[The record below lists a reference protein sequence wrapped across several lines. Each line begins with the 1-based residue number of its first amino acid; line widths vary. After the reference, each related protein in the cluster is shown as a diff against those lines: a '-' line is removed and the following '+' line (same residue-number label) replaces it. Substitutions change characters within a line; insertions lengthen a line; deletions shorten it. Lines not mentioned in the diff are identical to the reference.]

1 MRIKKDILSAVLI
14 LGLIGCGGGD
24 SGGGGSD
31 DPAPTDDD
39 VSMVPDPSAATLVF
53 PEDDTECNTG
63 VIINETQ
70 SDVTFEWN
78 ISQNTDTYEVSLTNL
93 NTTTTTTTTAST
105 NEATIRLERGTP
117 YEWFVTSSA
126 NGTNATATS
135 PTWRFYN
142 EGPGI
147 QNYAPFPAEAVAPS
161 RGAAV
166 DFSSTITLEWTASDV
181 DDDIASFEVLF
192 GTDNANL
199 ASQGETSSTN
209 LDVSVTAGTIYFWQV
224 ITIDEVGNASN
235 SEIFEFRV
243 N

>member
-14 LGLIGCGGGD
+14 LGLIGC
-24 SGGGGSD
+24 GGGGSD

-53 PEDDTECNTG
+53 PEDNTECNTG

-105 NEATIRLERGTP
+105 NEVTIRLERGTP
-117 YEWFVTSSA
+117 YEWFVTSAAS
-126 NGTNATATS
+126 GTNSTAMS

-147 QNYAPFPAEAVAPS
+147 QNYAPFPAEAVHPG
-161 RGAAV
+161 RGENVTSGTISV
-166 DFSSTITLEWTASDV
+166 DLEWAGG
-181 DDDIASFEVLF
+181 DIDNDIETYEILF
-192 GTDNANL
+192 GVDPQPT
-199 ASQGETSSTN
+199 TSLGVISGTTLNGVAVVGST
-209 LDVSVTAGTIYFWQV
+209 VYYWQV
-224 ITIDEVGNASN
+224 ITRDSLGNTSN
-235 SEIFEFRV
+235 SEIFSFRV